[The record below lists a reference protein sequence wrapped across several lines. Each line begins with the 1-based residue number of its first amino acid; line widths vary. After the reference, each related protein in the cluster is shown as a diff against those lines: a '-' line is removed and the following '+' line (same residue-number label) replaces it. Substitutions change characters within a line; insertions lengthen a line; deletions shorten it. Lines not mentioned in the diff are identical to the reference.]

1 MKPPDRETRPIDK
14 QKENIMAFPS
24 KKLHSIFLGIF
35 LVVTLMAAQVSAAD
49 KTVRFVS
56 VSWTGVTIKTELGV
70 HIINSLGYRTSNLM
84 VSVPFVYNSLGTN
97 EADVFLGNWMPSM
110 KSIAEPYFA
119 QGSIVQYVANMTD
132 AKYTLA
138 VPSYVMDGGLKN
150 FADLARYG
158 ERLNYRIYGLE
169 EGNDGNE
176 IIQDMIDKNM
186 FGLGDFQLIASS
198 EQGMLSEVQ
207 YAIRENKWIVF
218 LGWAPHY
225 MNEILDMQYLDG
237 STAETFGDNNGTAT
251 VYTNLRKGFAEENPN
266 VALFLKNF
274 IFPIEMINEIMTE
287 MHEKNSTEIDQLAL
301 SWVKKHPE
309 VYQQW
314 FTGVQTAAGAPA
326 LPAFEA
332 YLNR

>member
-1 MKPPDRETRPIDK
+1 
-14 QKENIMAFPS
+14 MAFPS
-24 KKLHSIFLGIF
+24 KKLHSIFLGI
-35 LVVTLMAAQVSAAD
+35 LLMVTLMAAQVSAAD

-70 HIINSLGYRTSNLM
+70 RILNSLGYKTSNLM
-84 VSVPFVYNSLGTN
+84 VSVPFVYNSLATN

-110 KSIAEPYFA
+110 KSIAEPYFE
-119 QGSIVQYVANMTD
+119 QGSIIQYVANMTD

-138 VPSYVMDGGLKN
+138 APSYVVESGLKN
-150 FADLARYG
+150 FTDIAEYG
-158 ERLNYRIYGLE
+158 EQLDYKIYGIE

-176 IIQDMIDKNM
+176 IIQDMIDNNM
-186 FGLGDFQLIASS
+186 FGLGDFKLISSS

-207 YAIRENKWIVF
+207 YAIRENKWVVF

-251 VYTNLRKGFAEENPN
+251 VYTNLRQGFAEENPN
-266 VALFLKNF
+266 IALFLKNF

-287 MHEKNSTEIDQLAL
+287 MHTTNSTHIDQLAL
-301 SWVKKHPE
+301 VWVKKHPE

-314 FTGVQTAAGAPA
+314 FTGVQTVDGDPA

>member
-1 MKPPDRETRPIDK
+1 
-14 QKENIMAFPS
+14 MAFPS
-24 KKLHSIFLGIF
+24 KKLHFIFLGIF
-35 LVVTLMAAQVSAAD
+35 LMVTSMAAHVSAAD

-70 HIINSLGYRTSNLM
+70 HILNSLGYQTSNLM
-84 VSVPFVYNSLGTN
+84 VSVPFVYNSLATN

-110 KSIAEPYFA
+110 RSIAEPYFA
-119 QGSIVQYVANMTD
+119 QGSIVQYVANMTG

-138 VPSYVMDGGLKN
+138 APTYVVEGGLRN
-150 FADLARYG
+150 FADIVDYG
-158 ERLNYRIYGLE
+158 EQLSYRIYGIE

-176 IIQDMIDKNM
+176 IIQDMIDNNM
-186 FGLGDFQLIASS
+186 FGLGDFQLISSS
-198 EQGMLSEVQ
+198 EQGMLSEVR

-218 LGWAPHY
+218 LGWSPHY

-251 VYTNLRKGFAEENPN
+251 VYTNLRQGFAEENPN

-274 IFPIEMINEIMTE
+274 IFPVDMLNQIMTE
-287 MHEKNSTEIDQLAL
+287 MHETNNPRIGDMAL
-301 SWVKKHPE
+301 SWVKNHPE
-309 VYQQW
+309 VYRQW
-314 FTGVQTAAGAPA
+314 LEGVQTIDGAPA

-332 YLNR
+332 YLNK